1 LRLRRIGKV
10 IASAGA
16 ALADNGVEQ
25 LTTLVAFWLRENP
38 ADDLDVFALQAARA
52 KWMEGRVFQT
62 VADILG
68 KIMGGK

>member
-1 LRLRRIGKV
+1 MRLRGTGKV
-10 IASAGA
+10 IEAAGA
-16 ALADNGVEQ
+16 DLAENGAEQ
-25 LTTLVAFWLRENP
+25 LAVLVAFWLREAP
-38 ADDLDVFALQAARA
+38 ADDLDAFAVQAARA